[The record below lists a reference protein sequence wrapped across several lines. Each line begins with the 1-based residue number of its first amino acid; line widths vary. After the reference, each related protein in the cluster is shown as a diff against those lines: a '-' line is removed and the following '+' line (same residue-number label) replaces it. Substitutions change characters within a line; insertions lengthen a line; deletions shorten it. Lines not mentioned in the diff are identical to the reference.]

1 MILITG
7 ASGNVGK
14 EVLKQVAASGTKVRA
29 AFHSAGK
36 AATAPSGVE
45 IAIVDY
51 NQPET
56 LLAALKSVDK
66 VFLVTP
72 RAQNLAAL
80 ERQVVDAI
88 KQAGGA
94 HIVKLSAMGGRAA
107 MYLRQHTESEDY
119 IKASGM
125 PYTFLRPN
133 GFMQNLVNYS
143 ATTIVSQ
150 NAFYGCQGEGKVSYI
165 DLRDVASVAVKALTD
180 DGHECMTYTL
190 TGPRALTNAELAQ
203 ILSDDLGRDIR
214 YVDLPVEQ
222 FKQALLAAG
231 RPEWSANG
239 LIDLQQH
246 YRSGGA
252 STLTNDVEQLLRR
265 KPRSFEQFSRDHAS
279 VFQAAA

>member
-14 EVLKQVAASGTKVRA
+14 EVLKQVVVSGARVRA
-29 AFHSAGK
+29 AFHSASK

-45 IAIVDY
+45 IATLDY
-51 NQPET
+51 DQPET
-56 LLAALKSVDK
+56 LLAALKGVDK
-66 VFLVTP
+66 VFVVTP
-72 RAQNLAAL
+72 RAQNLVAL

-119 IKASGM
+119 IKSSGM

-165 DLRDVASVAVKALTD
+165 DLRDVAAVAVKALTE
-180 DGHECMTYTL
+180 DGHEDMTYTL
-190 TGPRALTNAELAQ
+190 TGPRALANAELAQ
-203 ILSDDLGRDIR
+203 ILSDDLGREIR

-246 YRSGGA
+246 YRSGDA
-252 STLTNDVEQLLRR
+252 STVTNDVEQLLRR
-265 KPRSFEQFSRDHAS
+265 KPRSFEQFSRDHVS